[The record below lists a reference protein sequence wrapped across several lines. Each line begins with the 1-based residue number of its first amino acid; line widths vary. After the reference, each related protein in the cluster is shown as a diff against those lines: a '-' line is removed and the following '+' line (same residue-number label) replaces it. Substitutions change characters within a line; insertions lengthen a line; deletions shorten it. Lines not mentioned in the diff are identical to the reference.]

1 MGKYIGPARLKQIWA
16 KIKDSFAVKD
26 EVYKEWTANVIANT
40 WCKICSIH
48 GYGAF
53 LFTFTGS
60 QAGYSTCSSFIIN
73 TGWSNGNI
81 SQINY
86 NGFQGNANLFK
97 FRITKSANNTFSLE
111 MYSPLTFAYCRVI
124 KLNKN
129 TENDTNTAFSLTPIT
144 TATAGG
150 GDVLSEITNSYNT
163 AANFNADMVDGKHA
177 SEFATRGDA
186 DSVDLNTV
194 NGEGFLYQGVSAKA
208 LPTRNYPIQ
217 EAGALIYGNSAYNR
231 SNQIYGTFNSNRW
244 FARGGGG
251 GLGSTDNGNRTSWR
265 EFAFLDRVATE
276 SSNGVMSADDKN
288 ILDYLRYADKNK
300 YVLSVDLTR
309 YAINSIAL
317 DKINIFKI
325 ITSVNGDGD
334 GDLIDS
340 VINMLIK
347 AAKSTTTNLHGYDFS
362 NISFQVRFNNGVRFY
377 PFWYS
382 NTEECILV
390 FGVDSDNLIQIYG
403 DESAT
408 YSILTADV
416 YSNM

>member
-1 MGKYIGPARLKQIWA
+1 MGKFLDLNGVSALWT
-16 KIKDSFAVKD
+16 KIKATFAPKD
-26 EVYKEWTANVIANT
+26 EIYKEWTANVTANT
-40 WCKICSIH
+40 WCKILSIQ

-53 LFTFTGS
+53 LFTFIVD
-60 QAGYSTCSSFIIN
+60 APYYSVCSSFIIN
-73 TGWSNGNI
+73 TSFSSSNI
-81 SQINY
+81 SQIGY
-86 NGFQGNANLFK
+86 NRYIYHANEFK
-97 FRITKSANNTFSLE
+97 FRITKSANNAFSLE
-111 MYSPLTFAYCRVI
+111 IYSPITFVYCRAT
-124 KLNKN
+124 KLNMN
-129 TENDTNTAFSLTPIT
+129 SENDVNTVFSLAPIT
-144 TATAGG
+144 AATAGG

-177 SEFATRGDA
+177 SEFPTRGDA
-186 DSVDLNTV
+186 DSVDLNTI
-194 NGEGFLYQGVSAKA
+194 NGAGFLHQGVSAKA

-288 ILDYLRYADKNK
+288 ILDYLRYANKNK

-317 DKINIFKI
+317 DKINIFQI

-382 NTEECILV
+382 NTEENILV

-408 YSILTADV
+408 DSILTVDV